1 MIKLYGYPKCSTC
14 KNAEKYLKDKGIKY
28 EYINISE
35 SVPTKSELE
44 KYIDLS
50 NKEIKSFFNTSG
62 IIYRNLNLKDK
73 LENMSNNDKLDLLSS
88 NGMLIKRPLLISA
101 TKVLVGFKEK
111 EWEYFFNEEYK

>member
-14 KNAEKYLKDKGIKY
+14 KNAEKYLKGKGIKY

-62 IIYRNLNLKDK
+62 LMYRNLNLKDK

-111 EWEYFFNEEYK
+111 EWEDFFNEEYK